1 MQSNENDTDN
11 SKEVSEFLR
20 NLLLVGKGHVSLICG
35 SAFELP
41 IQYVMTNATDVDIMY
56 IPTDLCALPVN
67 VSAPQHFQ
75 GKTLV
80 VTTEG
85 MHSGFARLCS
95 LDCNL
100 RYRRQESIL
109 KHHYKNGPAWTSNVN
124 SGSHIDIINSVFK
137 NLDSSQCRG
146 IYRRLLEMKMDRVYA
161 ICCPYWPKEADEW
174 KTRDRPNGWPPTDV
188 VDKVVAS
195 GCYFVAKPH
204 QSCPEDDTQWRF
216 SFSHA
221 ELILIHSWTDVQK
234 YIYHILRLIKSD
246 VVKAC
251 GGSDETFLCTYFFKT
266 LMFWEC
272 ERKPKDFW
280 EDEHIEN
287 CVRELLCIMI
297 GWLIDGCCPNYFI
310 PNSNMISTLTE
321 RAEFTKETQ
330 LLLIYTKSCMTL
342 LTLWPKAYPKHA
354 IGQMQVLIPEKAR
367 LYVYLVLV
375 RDNYFNPVY
384 PKTKTHMMKQ
394 LTERNCLLW
403 RKASDL
409 YKGILNHLQFMKT
422 CCPMEKCH
430 IKRVALNYFISSLR
444 ENVSDCLKRYISIG
458 ESIYE
463 GLERFSTAADCE
475 IQSGG
480 AYNDIRNDS
489 CDLNTRGNCQQS
501 PIKTSLPRNAINTQ
515 GRFVRCYSRLGNG
528 EKDDVDSE
536 IKSNAAIDIL
546 NAFIQSLLLNVFAN
560 GVDNIRLA
568 TRVICLAYLTNF
580 YYTALQDYNKVSALC
595 DAVIAFPKDKLRDGN
610 LSFPERAFPIFIT
623 NELSSIFDEHFRT
636 VLGLITLHR
645 SIVDSLS
652 DSSTVLVR
660 IRPVQLI
667 KYLKMQCK
675 RCEGLDKPEISE
687 NFKLRHIFNEWR
699 DTYEPLSETFMLAVL
714 HASRCRQS

>member
-1 MQSNENDTDN
+1 MQSNENATDN

-95 LDCNL
+95 PDCNL

-246 VVKAC
+246 AVKAC
-251 GGSDETFLCTYFFKT
+251 GGSEETVLCTYFFKT

-272 ERKPKDFW
+272 ERKPKEFW
-280 EDEHIEN
+280 EDENVETSI
-287 CVRELLCIMI
+287 RELLCTMI
-297 GWLIDGCCPNYFI
+297 GWLIDGRCPNYFI
-310 PNSNMISTLTE
+310 PESNMLSAATN
-321 RAEFTKETQ
+321 RVHFTNEIQ
-330 LLLIYTKSCMTL
+330 LLLIYTESCRHVRQIATML
-342 LTLWPKAYPKHA
+342 PKAYPKDM
-354 IGQMQVLIPEKAR
+354 IGQLQVVVTENFLLHFNLVQIRDHHLNLI
-367 LYVYLVLV
+367 
-375 RDNYFNPVY
+375 Y
-384 PKTKTHMMKQ
+384 PKTNTNLMKH
-394 LTERNCLLW
+394 LTEGNSLLW

-409 YKGILNHLQFMKT
+409 YKGILNHIQLMKTSCPIQKCHFKRRALSHFKSSLMETGYEYSTRIFQLVNQFM
-422 CCPMEKCH
+422 
-430 IKRVALNYFISSLR
+430 R
-444 ENVSDCLKRYISIG
+444 
-458 ESIYE
+458 
-463 GLERFSTAADCE
+463 
-475 IQSGG
+475 
-480 AYNDIRNDS
+480 
-489 CDLNTRGNCQQS
+489 
-501 PIKTSLPRNAINTQ
+501 
-515 GRFVRCYSRLGNG
+515 
-528 EKDDVDSE
+528 
-536 IKSNAAIDIL
+536 
-546 NAFIQSLLLNVFAN
+546 
-560 GVDNIRLA
+560 
-568 TRVICLAYLTNF
+568 ICS
-580 YYTALQDYNKVSALC
+580 V
-595 DAVIAFPKDKLRDGN
+595 
-610 LSFPERAFPIFIT
+610 
-623 NELSSIFDEHFRT
+623 
-636 VLGLITLHR
+636 
-645 SIVDSLS
+645 
-652 DSSTVLVR
+652 
-660 IRPVQLI
+660 
-667 KYLKMQCK
+667 
-675 RCEGLDKPEISE
+675 
-687 NFKLRHIFNEWR
+687 
-699 DTYEPLSETFMLAVL
+699 
-714 HASRCRQS
+714 